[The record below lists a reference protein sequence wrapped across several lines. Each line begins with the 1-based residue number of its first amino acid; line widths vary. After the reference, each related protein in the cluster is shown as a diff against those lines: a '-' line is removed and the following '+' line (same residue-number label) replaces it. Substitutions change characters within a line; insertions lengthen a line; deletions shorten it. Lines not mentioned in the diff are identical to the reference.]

1 MKVSQVIM
9 MRKCP
14 IDHQML
20 VVLGVVKSYAMNK
33 FKTEAGVGQYLK
45 IYYCW
50 SFVAAPEKALNT
62 LTA

>member
-1 MKVSQVIM
+1 MKVSIAIM

-14 IDHQML
+14 IDHQTFA
-20 VVLGVVKSYAMNK
+20 VIDVVKSFEINK
-33 FKTEAGVGQYLK
+33 FKTEAEVGQYLK
-45 IYYCW
+45 MHYCW